1 MCDVGSEDVPRDTIL
16 FSSFRDG
23 RATFLALYFQTD
35 DLSDQRLPFAPF
47 SDHSICKVFNVIST
61 VASLLRCIRQS
72 HYCNIEAVRIIFVIL
87 LTTKVGIDTRR
98 NVHIRDLR
106 GSFTKVNSPHE
117 RLDASRVA
125 EQENRPFNRRFVCS
139 MFEIG

>member
-1 MCDVGSEDVPRDTIL
+1 MCDVGSKDVPRDRIL

-35 DLSDQRLPFAPF
+35 ALSDQRLSFAPF
-47 SDHSICKVFNVIST
+47 CDHSIYKVFSVIFT
-61 VASLLRCIRQS
+61 VASLLRYIRQS
-72 HYCNIEAVRIIFVIL
+72 HYCNIEAVRITFVIL
-87 LTTKVGIDTRR
+87 LTTKVGIGTRR

-106 GSFTKVNSPHE
+106 ESFTKVNSPHE

-125 EQENRPFNRRFVCS
+125 ERDRSLNKRFVCS
-139 MFEIG
+139 MFENG